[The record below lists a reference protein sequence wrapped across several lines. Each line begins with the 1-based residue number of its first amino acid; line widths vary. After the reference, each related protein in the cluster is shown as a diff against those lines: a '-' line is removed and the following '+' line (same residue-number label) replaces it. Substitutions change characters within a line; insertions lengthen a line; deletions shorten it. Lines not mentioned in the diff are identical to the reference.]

1 MSTQA
6 QKSFKERKSFSSRR
20 RDSETITK
28 QYPDKIPVIVERLK
42 TEKNLPILDK
52 IKYLVPGDLTMSSLA
67 SIIRKRLQLGPT
79 QAFFLLVNEKN
90 MVSISTTVGE
100 VYRDERDEDGFL
112 YMVFASQESFG

>member
-1 MSTQA
+1 PTA
-6 QKSFKERKSFSSRR
+6 SRR